1 VGVFFVIVAV
11 VVVAVIASL
20 IFGSRRGGR
29 GGGSGAASGYYGSFG
44 DGDQGHNGDVGA
56 GSTVVAVKVVGE
68 EAISRTTTPDRSS
81 RKRFAEV

>member
-1 VGVFFVIVAV
+1 MAVEAAEAGRRAATTGVSETETMVTTEMAV
-11 VVVAVIASL
+11 
-20 IFGSRRGGR
+20 
-29 GGGSGAASGYYGSFG
+29 
-44 DGDQGHNGDVGA
+44 A